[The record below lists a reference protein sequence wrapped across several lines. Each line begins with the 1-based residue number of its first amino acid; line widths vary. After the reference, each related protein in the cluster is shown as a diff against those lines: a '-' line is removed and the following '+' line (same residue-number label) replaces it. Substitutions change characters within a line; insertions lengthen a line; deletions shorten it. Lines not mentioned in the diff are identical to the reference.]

1 MSMKKEDFD
10 QFVSMMEQNMRLKD
24 SIYKGFINTNK
35 SMLSCTYLKQKKLQK
50 GRYMSTRIH
59 VSEWIKEYMFE
70 VRVIIR
76 ADGDRHKG
84 VVPLDQNTLECH
96 CIRHDV
102 FAFMEVEQEAIS
114 MAQKLGWL

>member
-1 MSMKKEDFD
+1 MTQKEFN
-10 QFVSMMEQNMRLKD
+10 QFVSMMEQEVRSKD
-24 SIYKGFINTNK
+24 SLYKGFINTNK
-35 SMLSCTYLKQKKLQK
+35 SMMSCTYLRQTKLQK
-50 GRYMSTRIH
+50 GRYISTYIH

-84 VVPLDQNTLECH
+84 VVPLDQNMLECH